1 MSSGY
6 GFLEYVEALRA
17 VGFPID
23 KVTGG
28 DIYSVYKAG
37 LSIREAVYRL
47 HSVAEFRRKMKHNLK
62 TPE

>member
-6 GFLEYVEALRA
+6 GFLFYVESLKAI
-17 VGFPID
+17 GFPID
-23 KVTGG
+23 KVSGG
-28 DIYSVYKAG
+28 DIYSVYKSG

-47 HSVAEFRRKMKHNLK
+47 HSIAEFRRKMKHNLK

>member
-6 GFLEYVEALRA
+6 GFLFYVESLKAI
-17 VGFPID
+17 GFPID

-47 HSVAEFRRKMKHNLK
+47 HSIAEFRRKMKHNLK

>member
-6 GFLEYVEALRA
+6 GFLEYVESLRA
-17 VGFPID
+17 VGFPTD

-47 HSVAEFRRKMKHNLK
+47 HTVAEFRRKMKQDLK